1 MAEEKDIYLDEGHGR
16 PVDVGAIN
24 EKEGLVEA
32 DLNLK
37 ISNYVEEHLNNTYT
51 GFKIKRTRTDN
62 KTFLSLAERA
72 NRANAFGA
80 DVFMSIHVNAG
91 GGTGYESFIYEGTNN
106 QKTIN
111 LQKIVNEK
119 AVATAKKYDLGVHG
133 YAEKRDNLAV
143 LRRTNMPAVL
153 TEICFIDSK
162 DAQLLKKEAF
172 LKDMG
177 IAYAEGLAEF
187 LGLSK
192 KKQES
197 KPAASIKGKRLVK
210 VIYDGKE
217 GLNIREKAD
226 FASKV
231 VAVAKK
237 DEAFTILEELKEF
250 YRIGSGYITKA
261 KEYVTVVTK

>member
-1 MAEEKDIYLDEGHGR
+1 MAKKIYLDQGHGR
-16 PVDVGAIN
+16 PVDSGAVN
-24 EKEGLVEA
+24 AKEGLVEA

-37 ISNYVEEHLNNTYT
+37 ISNYVEEHLNENYT
-51 GFKIKRTRTDN
+51 GFEIKNTRKDN

-72 NRANAFGA
+72 NKANAFGA
-80 DVFMSIHVNAG
+80 DAFMSIHVNAG
-91 GGTGYESFIYEGTNN
+91 GGTGYESFIYEGTKS
-106 QKTIN
+106 QKTIE

-119 AVATAKKYDLGVHG
+119 AVAAAKKYGLGVHG

-143 LRRTNMPAVL
+143 LRRTNMSAVL
-153 TEICFIDSK
+153 TEIGFIDSK
-162 DAQLLKKEAF
+162 DAELLKKEAF

-177 IAYAEGLAEF
+177 IAYAEGLAEY
-187 LGLSK
+187 LELPK
-192 KKQES
+192 KKETS
-197 KPAASIKGKRLVK
+197 KPSTSSDKKQLVK

-226 FASKV
+226 FDSKV

-250 YRIGSGYITKA
+250 YRIASGYITKA

>member
-1 MAEEKDIYLDEGHGR
+1 MVKKIYLDQGHGR

-37 ISNYVEEHLNNTYT
+37 ISQYVEGHLNDTYT
-51 GFKIKRTRTDN
+51 GFEIKNTRTDN

-80 DVFMSIHVNAG
+80 DAFMSIHVNAG
-91 GGTGYESFIYEGTNN
+91 GGTGYESFIYEGTSSE
-106 QKTIN
+106 KTIK

-119 AVATAKKYDLGVHG
+119 AVAAAKTFGLGVHG

-143 LRRTNMPAVL
+143 LRRTNMSAVL
-153 TEICFIDSK
+153 TEIAFIDSK

-172 LKDMG
+172 LKAMG
-177 IAYAEGLAEF
+177 VAYAEGIAEF
-187 LGLSK
+187 LELSK
-192 KKQES
+192 KKEAS
-197 KPAASIKGKRLVK
+197 KPATSSDKKQLVK

-226 FASKV
+226 FNSKV
-231 VAVAKK
+231 AAVAKK

-250 YRIGSGYITKA
+250 YRIQSGYITKA